1 MRIIIYAG
9 VMSRVSQAQA
19 RENRKRVVGIAARLF
34 RERGVAQV
42 SVADVME
49 EAGLTHGG
57 FYKQFTSKDALAV
70 EALAQGLAEIDH
82 RLATIGEP
90 GDEGGWA
97 SFLDFYLSSYHRD
110 SPGDGCPVA
119 GFARDMPGADA
130 GLAATYAAGVASLA
144 DKLGGTAAASTAVGA
159 LILARATAGT
169 ELSDR
174 ILTEALASLEDSP

>member
-1 MRIIIYAG
+1 MLGA
-9 VMSRVSQAQA
+9 MSRVSQARA
-19 RENRKRVVGIAARLF
+19 RENRQRVVEVAARLF

-42 SVADVME
+42 SVADVMA

-110 SPGDGCPVA
+110 SPGDGCPSPA
-119 GFARDMPGADA
+119 SRATCPAPTPTWPQPTLQEPRLSRTSWAAP
-130 GLAATYAAGVASLA
+130 LAL
-144 DKLGGTAAASTAVGA
+144 STAVGA

-174 ILTEALASLEDSP
+174 ILTDALASLEDSH